1 MADSAMFL
9 PVENSSSS
17 DGQWHHHYQVGQEGE
32 GTEDQMGSLSKPG
45 LYNLKQKKIYMFVS
59 DSRK

>member
-1 MADSAMFL
+1 MINEL
-9 PVENSSSS
+9 PVENCSPSN
-17 DGQWHHHYQVGQEGE
+17 GQWHHHDQVGQEGK
-32 GTEDQMGSLSKPG
+32 GTEDQMGPSSKPG